1 MEENF
6 VQRELKRYCK
16 IKKKLK
22 IIVIYLLLKKQKNFE
37 DLNDY

>member
-6 VQRELKRYCK
+6 AQRELKRYCK